1 MFKKMFAA
9 FIMLFLATAAYA
21 QDEDTTTTE
30 TTTNPPTVIE
40 NYNDSTVDSTSESTT
55 TVISP
60 PPSAISPSI
69 NNTNSDLC
77 TVGVSGAV
85 QTQILG
91 ISAGSTVRDM
101 NCEKLKN
108 ASLLYN
114 MGMKV
119 AAVSVM
125 CQDPRIFTAMMN
137 AGTPCPID
145 GMIGEQAK
153 DAWNNPEN
161 ESIRPD
167 AQSTGGL
174 NLDPE
179 TRTTVFGGA
188 IGLGLL
194 AVLLGG

>member
-1 MFKKMFAA
+1 MIQKMFAA
-9 FIMLFLATAAYA
+9 FVMLFLATAAYA
-21 QDEDTTTTE
+21 QETTT
-30 TTTNPPTVIE
+30 TTTNPAATVIE
-40 NYNDSTVDSTSESTT
+40 NINDTTVDSNSTSTT

-69 NNTNSDLC
+69 NNASSDLC

-108 ASLLYN
+108 ASLLYD

-174 NLDPE
+174 YLEPE
-179 TRTTVFGGA
+179 TRTTVIGSA
-188 IGLGLL
+188 IVLGLL

>member
-1 MFKKMFAA
+1 
-9 FIMLFLATAAYA
+9 
-21 QDEDTTTTE
+21 
-30 TTTNPPTVIE
+30 
-40 NYNDSTVDSTSESTT
+40 
-55 TVISP
+55 
-60 PPSAISPSI
+60 
-69 NNTNSDLC
+69 
-77 TVGVSGAV
+77 
-85 QTQILG
+85 
-91 ISAGSTVRDM
+91 
-101 NCEKLKN
+101 
-108 ASLLYN
+108 

-179 TRTTVFGGA
+179 TRTTVIGGA
-188 IGLGLL
+188 IVLGLL

>member
-1 MFKKMFAA
+1 MIQKMFAA
-9 FIMLFLATAAYA
+9 FVMLFLATAAYA
-21 QDEDTTTTE
+21 QETTT
-30 TTTNPPTVIE
+30 TTTNPAATVIE
-40 NYNDSTVDSTSESTT
+40 NINDTTVDSNSTSTT

-69 NNTNSDLC
+69 NNASSDLC

-153 DAWNNPEN
+153 DAWNNQEN

-174 NLDPE
+174 NLEPE
-179 TRTTVFGGA
+179 TRTTVIGSA
-188 IGLGLL
+188 IVLGLL

>member
-1 MFKKMFAA
+1 MIQKMFAA
-9 FIMLFLATAAYA
+9 FVMLFLATAAYA
-21 QDEDTTTTE
+21 QETTT
-30 TTTNPPTVIE
+30 TTTNPAATVIE
-40 NYNDSTVDSTSESTT
+40 NINDTTVDSNSTSTT

-69 NNTNSDLC
+69 NNASSDLC

-108 ASLLYN
+108 ASLLYD

-174 NLDPE
+174 NLEPE
-179 TRTTVFGGA
+179 TRTTVIGSA
-188 IGLGLL
+188 IVLGLL

>member
-1 MFKKMFAA
+1 MVRL
-9 FIMLFLATAAYA
+9 ILCLLFLSTSVFA
-21 QDEDTTTTE
+21 E
-30 TTTNPPTVIE
+30 TNTVSSTVVTNNTPPTA
-40 NYNDSTVDSTSESTT
+40 N
-55 TVISP
+55 
-60 PPSAISPSI
+60 SPSVVV
-69 NNTNSDLC
+69 NNSDVC
-77 TVGVSGAV
+77 KTAVAGAV

-108 ASLLYN
+108 AKTLYD

-161 ESIRPD
+161 ESMRPD
-167 AQSTGGL
+167 TQSRGGL

-179 TRTTVFGGA
+179 TRTTVIGGA
-188 IGLGLL
+188 VVLGLL
-194 AVLLGG
+194 AILLGG